1 MRNKAMKAINCQN
14 CGASDFI
21 NLNGKTICA
30 YCHTEYRIS
39 NSKYRHRKFFSIT
52 ISLFAIVILSLL
64 KYVQPFYLQ
73 QAKEPASPSTEIQNE
88 KYENTQKSDEL
99 PSIPPPEQKYSF
111 ADKKKFAH
119 DNITKLQGWNLEK
132 FNQIQVAQTHLSENN
147 KHLTYSEGDLF
158 TTVIQNVGSQPTH
171 LKEDIDGYFNP
182 IHVATWSTGELL
194 AEGYVSIIIV
204 YDDTTNNIISK
215 HLSGS
220 LYE

>member
-1 MRNKAMKAINCQN
+1 MKAINCQN

-21 NLNGKTICA
+21 TTNGKTICS
-30 YCHTEYRIS
+30 YCHTEYRTVKA
-39 NSKYRHRKFFSIT
+39 KYRRQKIFWIT
-52 ISLFAIVILSLL
+52 ASLFAVVTLSLL
-64 KYVQPFYLQ
+64 RYIQPSHIQNTSQLTPPN
-73 QAKEPASPSTEIQNE
+73 AEIQNKMDE
-88 KYENTQKSDEL
+88 STQKSDEL
-99 PSIPPPEQKYSF
+99 PPIPPTEQKYSF
-111 ADKKKFAH
+111 AEEKKFAH
-119 DNITKLQGWNLEK
+119 DNITKIQGWDLEK

-147 KHLTYSEGDLF
+147 KHLTYSEGELF
-158 TTVIQNVGSQPTH
+158 TTVLQNVGSQPTR

-182 IHVATWSTGELL
+182 IHVATWDTGELL